1 MYPGLVGGPRSGG
14 SGALLVCGLAPRSP
28 LRTARCAADVR
39 MGEAFAYQD
48 VAGVPSA
55 YQQRSTQATIIAID
69 HHLHLLRLAC
79 DALDRAEQARQ
90 ALATLGTLY
99 LDRFNAPHRPP
110 EVAIERDS
118 RIAFAR
124 LCWELD
130 LDTDMAAAA
139 RHFHL
144 HQERRASLLADAEPP
159 VRRKAVDAALD
170 IEQDVDAFVRV

>member
-28 LRTARCAADVR
+28 LRRARCAGDVR

-90 ALATLGTLY
+90 ALATLGTIY
-99 LDRFNAPHRPP
+99 LDRFNAPHPRP

-124 LCWELD
+124 LCRELA
-130 LDTDMAAAA
+130 LDTETAAAA
-139 RHFHL
+139 RPPALPSNRRSL
-144 HQERRASLLADAEPP
+144 HSSETQCA
-159 VRRKAVDAALD
+159 
-170 IEQDVDAFVRV
+170 